1 MGAWLLVGASVAEAS
16 VVVVA
21 AAVTVV
27 VAAAVVAAVAA
38 AADLVAVVVD
48 SAAAAAAA
56 VDAAAADPAA
66 AVAGAAAVAAAVPE
80 DGVRV
85 GPHYFER
92 SRQTSVLL
100 PSGCRSSSRVNPLS
114 GPALVSCVYC
124 VFSLL

>member
-38 AADLVAVVVD
+38 AADLVVAVVD
-48 SAAAAAAA
+48 AAAAAAA
-56 VDAAAADPAA
+56 ADVAAADPAA
-66 AVAGAAAVAAAVPE
+66 AVADAAAVVAAVPE

-85 GPHYFER
+85 GPHYFGR
-92 SRQTSVLL
+92 SRQKSVLL
-100 PSGCRSSSRVNPLS
+100 PSGCRSSSQVNPLC
-114 GPALVSCVYC
+114 GPALVSYVYC